1 MARLLL
7 DTDERDARK
16 IKGGGLILAWKKA
29 NKELIRLLESEM
41 LKYKCDRKM
50 MFGAP
55 TFFINNNM
63 FVGVHEDT
71 VIIRLSEGDRKDI
84 FSLYSDVSP
93 FVPMEGRVM
102 KEYAALPE
110 SICSKA
116 EIFKEWLNRSY
127 QYAVSLPPKEKK
139 HKRK

>member
-1 MARLLL
+1 M
-7 DTDERDARK
+7 
-16 IKGGGLILAWKKA
+16 AWKKA
-29 NKELIRLLESEM
+29 NKELISLLESEM

-50 MFGAP
+50 MFGSP

-63 FVGVHEDT
+63 FADVHEDT

-84 FSLYSDVSP
+84 FSLYGEILP
-93 FVPMEGRVM
+93 FVPMEGHVM

-110 SICSKA
+110 SVSSKA
-116 EIFKEWLNRSY
+116 EIFEEWLERSY
-127 QYAVSLPPKEKK
+127 QYAVSLPPKETK